1 MRKLLGAA
9 RQGAGVPG
17 LAAALAAVIV
27 QALLHA
33 GFHQAP
39 FAPYS
44 AAEWVI
50 RTSPGPVATYLIENL
65 GHRAQPIL
73 AYACMGLALVL
84 GYALGRRPA
93 WLLAAAAFAL
103 TLLATYLDPLAQDIA
118 GAVGSASAAAVTA
131 FLVQTSLRARPAR
144 PVTEAAEGGETTEE
158 VDWGRRRLLAGIGLG
173 AVFVAVGGTAALRRG
188 SKSTPKTPVFAD
200 EPAVIPR
207 DSGFRSI
214 PGLSPK
220 VTPSDDHFAVD
231 IDIEDPLISRSSWR
245 LVVDGAVA
253 RPLSLSLADLQ
264 AMPTTERLE
273 SLACI
278 SNPVG
283 GDMVGNARWTGV
295 PLDALLDMAQ
305 PRPEAVTLVAGSSD
319 GFTDGVQLD
328 EIRGKDALIA
338 FGMNGESLPRGHGF
352 PARLLFP
359 DHFGMRSVKWL
370 ARLELK
376 TEDEEGYWAKRG
388 WDRDA
393 VVRTESRF
401 DVPGHG
407 DDVQSPFTCAGVAW
421 AGAREVQAV
430 EVSSDGGESWQAAEL
445 ERELGPLAWRRW
457 QISFDLPPGDHTLV
471 VRAVDGTGTPQ
482 DEMERDPHPSG
493 ASGYHRIKVAV
504 V

>member
-1 MRKLLGAA
+1 MKKLLQAA
-9 RQGAGVPG
+9 RQGVGLPG
-17 LAAALAAVIV
+17 LAAAAAAVIV

-33 GFHQAP
+33 AFHQAP

-50 RTSPGPVATYLIENL
+50 RTSPGPVATYVIDHL
-65 GHRAQPIL
+65 GHRAQPML
-73 AYACMGLALVL
+73 AYTCIALVLVL
-84 GYALGRRPA
+84 GYVLGRRPA
-93 WLLAAAAFAL
+93 WLLAAAAFTL
-103 TLLATYLDPLAQDIA
+103 TLLAAYLDPLAQDVA
-118 GAVGSASAAAVTA
+118 DAVGSASAAAVTA
-131 FLVQTSLRARPAR
+131 FLVQTGLHAGPKRQPADGD
-144 PVTEAAEGGETTEE
+144 EATEE

-188 SKSTPKTPVFAD
+188 STSTPRTAVFAD
-200 EPAVIPR
+200 EPVVIPH
-207 DSGFRSI
+207 DTGF
-214 PGLSPK
+214 PQVAGLSPR
-220 VTPSDDHFAVD
+220 VTPSDDHYTVG
-231 IDIEDPLISRSSWR
+231 IDIEDPLITRSTWR

-253 RPLSLSLADLQ
+253 RPLSLSLDDLE
-264 AMPTTERLE
+264 AMPTTERLQC
-273 SLACI
+273 LACI

-283 GDMVGNARWTGV
+283 GDLVSSSRWTGV
-295 PLDALLDMAQ
+295 SLDALLDMAQ
-305 PRPEAVTLVAGSSD
+305 PRPDAVTLVAGSSD
-319 GFTDGVQLD
+319 GFTDGVRLD

-338 FGMNGESLPRGHGF
+338 FGMNGESLPRSHGF

-370 ARLELK
+370 TRLELK
-376 TEDEEGYWAKRG
+376 AEDEEGYWAKRG

-407 DDVQSPFTCAGVAW
+407 DKVQSPFTCAGVAW

-430 EVSSDGGESWQAAEL
+430 EVSADGGGSWQAAEL
-445 ERELGPLAWRRW
+445 ERELGPLSWRRW
-457 QISFDLPPGDHTLV
+457 QASLDLAPGDHTLA

-493 ASGYHRIKVAV
+493 ASGYHRIKVTV
-504 V
+504 I